1 MQTLN
6 TDSIEAVT
14 APQNVIGAT
23 ANEPGSINDDIS
35 RQVKKA
41 RRQLIKR
48 GFGIGSFPALPS
60 VRTKLHHAVVENVYP
75 VLAIKKDRQSVV
87 AIDMEFVFQQPRGET
102 TVRHCVRQRF
112 PLSLRHGLPLL
123 RALTAILGREFTAAE
138 MDGDLNCTT
147 FENKPCQVDVIA
159 QRSNHKHRQT
169 QVRVRDVFACEA

>member
-1 MQTLN
+1 MQTLI

-41 RRQLIKR
+41 RKQLIKR
-48 GFGIGSFPALPS
+48 GFEKGSFPALPR
-60 VRTKLHHAVVENVYP
+60 VRTKLYDAVVDKIYP
-75 VLAIKKDRQSVV
+75 VLAIKKDRESVV
-87 AIDMEFVFQQPRGET
+87 ALDMEFVLQQPRGET

-123 RALTAILGREFTAAE
+123 RVLTAILGREFTAAE
-138 MDGDLNCTT
+138 MDGDFNCST
-147 FENKPCQVDVIA
+147 FENKPCQVAVIA
-159 QRSNHKHRQT
+159 QRSNHGHRQT
-169 QVRVRDVFACEA
+169 QFRVRDVFACKA